1 MRWFEK
7 RYNDRGNHS
16 VSMIYD
22 LNNINLSR
30 AINRIFFELRY
41 DNILWNAI
49 EKLERMQF
57 LNRNLY

>member
-49 EKLERMQF
+49 
-57 LNRNLY
+57 